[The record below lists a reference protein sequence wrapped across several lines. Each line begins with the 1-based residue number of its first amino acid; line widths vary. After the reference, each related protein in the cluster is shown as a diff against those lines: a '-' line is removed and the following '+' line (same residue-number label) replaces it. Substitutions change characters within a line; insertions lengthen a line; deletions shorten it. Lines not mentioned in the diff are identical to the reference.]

1 MGDDDDD
8 EMRSSSSSYRVL
20 LISAGASHSVALLC
34 IYKALE
40 LRDGGPDYLGKG
52 LLKAEHNVNLIIA
65 PALIGKDPTKQTEI
79 DNFMVHEIDDTVNE
93 WGWCKQKLGA
103 NAILAVSLGV
113 CKASHIANL
122 AGNKNL
128 VLPVPAFNVIN
139 GGSHAGNKL
148 AMLEFMILPVG
159 ASSFKE
165 SMKMDVEVYHQL
177 KVVIKNKY
185 GCCSGVYK
193 YGNSIVVENIERVS
207 FSGKNHEKQKLNQSY
222 SESESYPTT
231 SLKSPKTRLG
241 ISEKALNAVKSSHK
255 IALKEDTTLAYTQK
269 S

>member
-52 LLKAEHNVNLIIA
+52 VLKAEHNVNLIIA
-65 PALIGKDPTKQTEI
+65 PTLIGK
-79 DNFMVHEIDDTVNE
+79 
-93 WGWCKQKLGA
+93 
-103 NAILAVSLGV
+103 
-113 CKASHIANL
+113 HIANL

-128 VLPVPAFNVIN
+128 VLTVPAFNVIN
-139 GGSHAGNKL
+139 GGSHARNKL

-165 SMKMDVEVYHQL
+165 SMKMDVEVYHHL
-177 KVVIKNKY
+177 KAVIKNKY
-185 GCCSGVYK
+185 GCCSRVYKYGNLDTFFDVTPLCFYTAYINRVYK
-193 YGNSIVVENIERVS
+193 YGNSIVVENIDS
-207 FSGKNHEKQKLNQSY
+207 
-222 SESESYPTT
+222 
-231 SLKSPKTRLG
+231 
-241 ISEKALNAVKSSHK
+241 
-255 IALKEDTTLAYTQK
+255 TL
-269 S
+269 

>member
-52 LLKAEHNVNLIIA
+52 VLKAEHNVNLIIA
-65 PALIGKDPTKQTEI
+65 PTLIGK
-79 DNFMVHEIDDTVNE
+79 
-93 WGWCKQKLGA
+93 
-103 NAILAVSLGV
+103 
-113 CKASHIANL
+113 HIANL

-128 VLPVPAFNVIN
+128 VLTVPAFNVIN
-139 GGSHAGNKL
+139 GGSHARNKL

-165 SMKMDVEVYHQL
+165 SMKMDVEVYHHLKEETKAVAQL
-177 KVVIKNKY
+177 QNHRLANLL
-185 GCCSGVYK
+185 GCCSE
-193 YGNSIVVENIERVS
+193 GNS
-207 FSGKNHEKQKLNQSY
+207 
-222 SESESYPTT
+222 
-231 SLKSPKTRLG
+231 
-241 ISEKALNAVKSSHK
+241 ALLLYGLHQQVLSC
-255 IALKEDTTLAYTQK
+255 
-269 S
+269 